1 MSISLEK
8 HDGVALIGLDDGK
21 ANAINPA
28 WMRQFLEVLD
38 EAEADA
44 GAIVLHGRPGVFSGG
59 FDLKWMVS
67 ANMDDIGELLDVAG
81 ILFNRV
87 YGSPKPVV
95 AACTG
100 HAIAAG
106 AFLLLACDTRLATR
120 GEFMFGANET
130 INNMKLP
137 VFAVELM
144 KARLDPRRLTE
155 AMVQAK
161 MYGPEEAQ
169 LVGWF
174 DQLLAAEEVLPTALA
189 TAQLLAQLPPGAYAN
204 NKLALRQPT
213 IDRIASTHKGY

>member
-169 LVGWF
+169 QVGWF
-174 DQLLAAEEVLPTALA
+174 DQLLAAQEVLPTALA
-189 TAQLLAQLPPGAYAN
+189 TAELLAQLPPEAYAN

-213 IDRIASTHKGY
+213 IDAIAATKAGY

>member
-161 MYGPEEAQ
+161 MYAAEEAQ
-169 LVGWF
+169 QVGWF
-174 DQLLAAEEVLPTALA
+174 DQLLDAEEVLPAALA
-189 TAQLLAQLPPGAYAN
+189 TAELLAQLPPEAYAY

-213 IDRIASTHKGY
+213 IDTIAATEAGY